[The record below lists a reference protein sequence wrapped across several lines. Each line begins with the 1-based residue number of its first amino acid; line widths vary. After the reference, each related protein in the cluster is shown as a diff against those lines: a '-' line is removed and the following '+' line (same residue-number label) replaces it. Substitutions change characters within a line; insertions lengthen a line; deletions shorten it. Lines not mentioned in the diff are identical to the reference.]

1 MGEEG
6 GLMLANQSALL
17 VLKIGLPPSAN
28 LIIPFIYMTV
38 KAAGILRVSI
48 IFSKVH
54 VYIINVL

>member
-6 GLMLANQSALL
+6 GLMLANHSALM
-17 VLKIGLPPSAN
+17 VLKIGLPPSAA

-38 KAAGILRVSI
+38 KVAGILRVSI